1 MLRAVPAFVILPKV
15 TTLPQLKY
23 GEMGENKKASQG
35 ILYHLLIC
43 P

>member
-35 ILYHLLIC
+35 LL
-43 P
+43 